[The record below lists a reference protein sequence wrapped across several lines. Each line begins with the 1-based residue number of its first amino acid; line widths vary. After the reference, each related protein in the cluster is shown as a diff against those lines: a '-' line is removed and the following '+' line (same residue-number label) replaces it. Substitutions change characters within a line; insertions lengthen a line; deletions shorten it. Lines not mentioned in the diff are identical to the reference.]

1 VRSTLTGTAML
12 YMRLLGRQAKAA
24 MVSSCAGV
32 GLAKRPLLPLEIAPV
47 SLKLQRGIKN
57 LLDPNNILNPGKLF
71 PDAPAAGVQAGAAK
85 ENA

>member
-1 VRSTLTGTAML
+1 
-12 YMRLLGRQAKAA
+12 
-24 MVSSCAGV
+24 
-32 GLAKRPLLPLEIAPV
+32 LAKRPLLPLEIAPV